1 MSKIYKPLLA
11 SINKQIQEKTPALR
25 LSEDLEGKVISI
37 QIKNTA
43 HNIDFIML

>member
-25 LSEDLEGKVISI
+25 LSEDLEGKIISI
-37 QIKNTA
+37 QIKKKHSIVFFGN
-43 HNIDFIML
+43 